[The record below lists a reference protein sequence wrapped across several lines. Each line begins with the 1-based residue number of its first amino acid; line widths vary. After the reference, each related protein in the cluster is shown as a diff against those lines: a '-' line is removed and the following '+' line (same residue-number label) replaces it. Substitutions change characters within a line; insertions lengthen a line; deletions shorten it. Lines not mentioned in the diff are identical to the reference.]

1 MTGLSFESTP
11 DLVLVFFCGFSTLLL
26 YLSPPRVVSANL
38 VLKLSLFSL
47 ASLLFLILLL
57 SLLLLLLFLLLL
69 LLSLLLLLL
78 IKILL
83 LFLVFLLLLFFL
95 SVLVSLLLL
104 SHLLAL
110 MTNRLKIRDSE
121 FEDGEILF
129 LRASKI
135 SEWCGVLGR
144 RGGKVRAE
152 GR

>member
-26 YLSPPRVVSANL
+26 FMSPPRVVSANL

-47 ASLLFLILLL
+47 ASLLFLILILLL
-57 SLLLLLLFLLLL
+57 SLLLLFLLI

-78 IKILL
+78 IIILL
-83 LFLVFLLLLFFL
+83 LFLVLLLLLFFL